1 MERIERA
8 LRRKHSTELRS
19 QVLGECAQPG
29 ASVAAVAMAHGLN
42 ANLVR
47 KWRHKATGDSVPAA
61 LTRVNKSSGEFVALA
76 LSPQS
81 AEVSSGDIRIELRR
95 GATAMSI
102 HWPVQCSA
110 ECAAWLRECK
120 LWSAGETPPRRHAPG
135 LHDHAVA
142 RNGPVFVPAPQ
153 SSPPTQ

>member
-29 ASVAAVAMAHGLN
+29 
-42 ANLVR
+42 
-47 KWRHKATGDSVPAA
+47 DSVPAA

-76 LSPQS
+76 LSPQG

-142 RNGPVFVPAPQ
+142 RNRPVFVPAPQ
-153 SSPPTQ
+153 SSPSTQ

>member
-1 MERIERA
+1 MEEIKRA
-8 LRRKHSTELRS
+8 PRRAHSAELRA
-19 QVLGECAQPG
+19 QVLVECAKPG

-76 LSPQS
+76 LPPQG

-95 GATAMSI
+95 GAMAMSI
-102 HWPVQCSA
+102 HWPVQGA
-110 ECAAWLRECK
+110 GECAAWLRE
-120 LWSAGETPPRRHAPG
+120 
-135 LHDHAVA
+135 
-142 RNGPVFVPAPQ
+142 
-153 SSPPTQ
+153 